1 MHNIIILYM
10 EEQSLCQSISL
21 HKDQRSHDKK
31 ECLKTSINILCKID
45 KVFYFKY
52 LIENYGNNYGNNY
65 KKTVSITM
73 IKRQNYD
80 IERRL

>member
-45 KVFYFKY
+45 KVLYFKY
-52 LIENYGNNYGNNY
+52 LIENYGNNY

-73 IKRQNYD
+73 VKRQKND